1 MHKTDGNG
9 ARIAQ
14 ERIAR
19 EWTAREW
26 KSFTITAALQGF
38 VDGWGVWYDDALVSI
53 ERTGRFI
60 AGTWTPEPGEDGP
73 KPGGDGTWTRFVGRI
88 GAVALRAA
96 APSTRPDRREV
107 LLNFLESWAESPFAD
122 PSYRFRTGRLAAGGP
137 FGVRDAQGAAVA
149 TYWPVKGERRLLEAR
164 TGDDAPGLPG
174 ELLYAEDAHRG
185 WGTPEQLRRLV
196 ALVRERG
203 PMPWDPAAVV
213 ELSDACGISR
223 PAAALTLAGNPGAN
237 GYYVPFLAKDERAA
251 LGLKAAEA
259 ESARSELGRLRD
271 THRIALLADVLPED
285 PAELWEPGGLR
296 RVAARTA
303 EAWREQQGVRPRP
316 PEETWQAALALE
328 TRMTA
333 TDLCHLFL
341 DPARMPLPPGFY
353 LRLWP
358 CPPEYQDLR
367 TVWDVMGFPDADEV
381 VDAVF
386 TGLPWAYADLPA
398 GDPVRDGAPEVVRVM
413 RKVLARKDSPA
424 KVLYSGIIRGSGGSA
439 RWDWLTGGACDRMMG
454 RIEAGDLPP
463 GGYEPDPRASAPA
476 LVAEVADRLGLTED
490 AAALYLQLLTLAVPS
505 DRNVR
510 RWNGWA
516 PARHRKAV
524 GELIG
529 RGLVVED
536 KRARAGR
543 SVFLPGPWAH
553 AAKPLPPMECW
564 KAPLLGAVLSG
575 GDGVQAQAQV
585 TALPPLPGTLPEL
598 FAAAWQRLR
607 NGDGPSAEAI

>member
-9 ARIAQ
+9 DWI
-14 ERIAR
+14 
-19 EWTAREW
+19 AREW

-38 VDGWGVWYDDALVSI
+38 VGGWGVWYDDALVSI

-60 AGTWTPEPGEDGP
+60 AGTWAPEAGEDGP
-73 KPGGDGTWTRFVGRI
+73 RPGGDGTWTRFVGRI

-96 APSTRPDRREV
+96 APSTRPARREV

-122 PSYRFRTGRLAAGGP
+122 PSYRFRIGRLAAEGP
-137 FGVRDAQGAAVA
+137 FGVRGASGSTHGAAVA
-149 TYWPVKGERRLLEAR
+149 TYWPVKGKRRLLEAR

-185 WGTPEQLRRLV
+185 WGGPEQLRRLV

-223 PAAALTLAGNPGAN
+223 PAAALTLAGNPGAG
-237 GYYVPFLAKDERAA
+237 GYYTPFLDKDERAA
-251 LGLKAAEA
+251 LGLKTAEA
-259 ESARSELGRLRD
+259 ESGRAELGRLRD
-271 THRIALLADVLPED
+271 ADRVALLADVLPED
-285 PAELWEPGGLR
+285 PADLWEPGGLR

-316 PEETWQAALALE
+316 PEQTWQAALALE
-328 TRMTA
+328 TRIPA

-341 DPARMPLPPGFY
+341 DPARAPLPPGFY
-353 LRLWP
+353 LRVRP
-358 CPPEYQDLR
+358 CPPEHRALR
-367 TVWDVMGFPDADEV
+367 TVWDVMGFPDANAV

-413 RKVLARKDSPA
+413 REVLARKDSPA
-424 KVLYSGIIRGSGGSA
+424 KVLYAGVVDGSDGSA
-439 RWDWLTGGACDRMMG
+439 RWDWLTGGACDRMMD
-454 RIEAGDLPP
+454 RITTGDLPP
-463 GGYEPDPRASAPA
+463 GRYESDPRACAPA

-490 AAALYLQLLTLAVPS
+490 AAALYLQLLTLPVPS

-516 PARHRKAV
+516 PARHRAAV
-524 GELIG
+524 GELVG

-553 AAKPLPPMECW
+553 AAKPLPPMELW
-564 KAPLLGAVLSG
+564 KASLLGAVLTG
-575 GDGVQAQAQV
+575 GDGVRTPAQV
-585 TALPPLPGTLPEL
+585 RAVPPLPGTLPEL
-598 FAAAWQRLR
+598 FAAAWQRVR
-607 NGDGPSAEAI
+607 NGEGPSASAA